1 MSEVR
6 SNTAAQ
12 AGSPVGTPLLVAN
25 GLNKRFGALTAI
37 DDLSFDVGAGE
48 LFGIA
53 GPNGA
58 GKSTL
63 LNLCTG
69 QLAPD
74 SGSLVFDGRDVVG
87 KKPYSLCHA
96 GIART
101 FQIPMIFESMA
112 VRENVSIGAMFG
124 GPEMIQRKASRLEL
138 IDTALEATGMVDHAN
153 QRAGTL
159 ALLARKRTMLAAAL
173 ATQPRL
179 IFMDEPLG
187 GLTVEEVDELIAVIR
202 SLHDRFG
209 ITFVLVEHKIRA
221 LKELSDRIM
230 IIHYG
235 SRICLDVPEAVVRD
249 EQVID
254 VYLGNENFA

>member
-101 FQIPMIFESMA
+101 FQIPMIFESMD
-112 VRENVSIGAMFG
+112 VRENVSIG
-124 GPEMIQRKASRLEL
+124 
-138 IDTALEATGMVDHAN
+138 
-153 QRAGTL
+153 
-159 ALLARKRTMLAAAL
+159 
-173 ATQPRL
+173 
-179 IFMDEPLG
+179 
-187 GLTVEEVDELIAVIR
+187 
-202 SLHDRFG
+202 
-209 ITFVLVEHKIRA
+209 
-221 LKELSDRIM
+221 
-230 IIHYG
+230 
-235 SRICLDVPEAVVRD
+235 
-249 EQVID
+249 
-254 VYLGNENFA
+254 